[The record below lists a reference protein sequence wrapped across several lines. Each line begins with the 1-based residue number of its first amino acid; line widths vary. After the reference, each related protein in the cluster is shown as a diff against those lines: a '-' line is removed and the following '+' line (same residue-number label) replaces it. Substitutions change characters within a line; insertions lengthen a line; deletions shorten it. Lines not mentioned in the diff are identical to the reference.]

1 MRTVFEEEEE
11 DLVPHDEQQDR
22 ELTLSSTTLL
32 VIFFGLV
39 LVCGLFF
46 GLGYTLGRRSSPSEA
61 DRESGVTPAATAQ
74 TAASSVQP
82 LDSKPKPSAAAP
94 TAPVPDATPAPA
106 TSDTQSA
113 DASGNT
119 SSQPAPPT
127 PTVKPALPQ
136 TAETKPIA
144 KTAVATVQPATLST
158 QPAATPAGIPSGI
171 MVQIAAVSN
180 PADADVLI
188 RALQKH
194 GYTVAARR
202 QPSDT
207 LIHVQIGPFPT
218 RADAVAM
225 RQKLLGDGYNAIIK

>member
-1 MRTVFEEEEE
+1 MMGNEGMRTVFEEEEE
-11 DLVPHDEQQDR
+11 DLAPLEEQDDR

-46 GLGYTLGRRSSPSEA
+46 GLGYTLGHRSSTSAAE
-61 DRESGVTPAATAQ
+61 RESGTTPVSETPAPVSAAT
-74 TAASSVQP
+74 P
-82 LDSKPKPSAAAP
+82 FDSKPKPSPSAP
-94 TAPVPDATPAPA
+94 TVVVADPAPSPSTDDA
-106 TSDTQSA
+106 QSASTSSDTP
-113 DASGNT
+113 
-119 SSQPAPPT
+119 SQPAT
-127 PTVKPALPQ
+127 PTVKPALV
-136 TAETKPIA
+136 ETKPA
-144 KTAVATVQPATLST
+144 APVQAVKVSAQPAT
-158 QPAATPAGIPSGI
+158 TPASVPTGI

-180 PADADVLI
+180 PADANVLI
-188 RALQKH
+188 GALQKH

-202 QPSDT
+202 QPTDT

>member
-1 MRTVFEEEEE
+1 MRTVFEEEE
-11 DLVPHDEQQDR
+11 DLAPLDEQQDR

-61 DRESGVTPAATAQ
+61 ERESGVTPPAAAAQ

-94 TAPVPDATPAPA
+94 NAPAPA
-106 TSDTQSA
+106 AIPAPAASDTQST
-113 DASGNT
+113 DASSDT

-144 KTAVATVQPATLST
+144 RTVVAVQPATLSM
-158 QPAATPAGIPSGI
+158 QPAVTSAGTPTGI

-218 RADAVAM
+218 RPVAIAM

>member
-1 MRTVFEEEEE
+1 MMGNEGMRTVFEEEEE
-11 DLVPHDEQQDR
+11 DLAPLEEQDDR

-46 GLGYTLGRRSSPSEA
+46 GLGYTLGHRSSTSAAE
-61 DRESGVTPAATAQ
+61 RESGTTPVSETPAPISA
-74 TAASSVQP
+74 AASF
-82 LDSKPKPSAAAP
+82 DSKPKPSPSAP
-94 TAPVPDATPAPA
+94 TAVVADPAPVSSTDDTQA
-106 TSDTQSA
+106 ASTSSDTP
-113 DASGNT
+113 
-119 SSQPAPPT
+119 SQPQPQ
-127 PTVKPALPQ
+127 TVKLALEE
-136 TAETKPIA
+136 AKPVAPVQAA
-144 KTAVATVQPATLST
+144 KVSA
-158 QPAATPAGIPSGI
+158 QPAATPASVSTGSASGI

-180 PADADVLI
+180 PADANVLI
-188 RALQKH
+188 GALQKH

-202 QPSDT
+202 QPTDT

>member
-11 DLVPHDEQQDR
+11 DLAPLEEQDDR

-46 GLGYTLGRRSSPSEA
+46 GLGYTLGHRSSTSAA
-61 DRESGVTPAATAQ
+61 DRESGTTPV
-74 TAASSVQP
+74 SE
-82 LDSKPKPSAAAP
+82 
-94 TAPVPDATPAPA
+94 TPAPISAA
-106 TSDTQSA
+106 TSFDSKSKPTAATPTAVVADTTPSPSTGDAQSA
-113 DASGNT
+113 DASGDT
-119 SSQPAPPT
+119 PAQPAPPI
-127 PTVKPALPQ
+127 VKPALV
-136 TAETKPIA
+136 ETKP
-144 KTAVATVQPATLST
+144 TTPVQAVKVSAQPALA
-158 QPAATPAGIPSGI
+158 PANVPSGIATGI

-188 RALQKH
+188 GALQKH